1 MLGRRSF
8 ENISLKTQVSTTTPG
23 ELLITSS
30 GGRGEC
36 QSLNIELAGRET
48 NQYFRKKHKPVF
60 LLCSLIVFLWGGWLL
75 RIVSNFFS
83 HGKSILEGESVWNN
97 SDPCLGDTPSD
108 IRAAPS
114 KLWWFTHSSTNS
126 CVDVD
131 QIYARSHNWWTKCDY
146 LIDEACKFSRP
157 VQTFR
162 NKKSKL
168 GQSQNQTERPA
179 EQTDMLA
186 FYLRMSKRLRKS
198 FLNSVAT
205 VFWKSPVSDEAS
217 KSEEEREAE
226 RKEKAKQ
233 RRSRTNFSLEQV
245 SIRSAYQLHFGRL

>member
-1 MLGRRSF
+1 MRW
-8 ENISLKTQVSTTTPG
+8 
-23 ELLITSS
+23 
-30 GGRGEC
+30 
-36 QSLNIELAGRET
+36 LAFAYCF
-48 NQYFRKKHKPVF
+48 Q
-60 LLCSLIVFLWGGWLL
+60 
-75 RIVSNFFS
+75 FFS

-198 FLNSVAT
+198 FLNSVT
-205 VFWKSPVSDEAS
+205 HFWKSPVSDEAS

-245 SIRSAYQLHFGRL
+245 SIWSAS